1 VNGGLSK
8 MSKEELIEAI
18 ISTNV
23 AVAADKGA
31 DYDAECIENDSEYL
45 SELDEEA
52 LNQELK
58 NAKLGTQ
65 FC

>member
-1 VNGGLSK
+1 MG
-8 MSKEELIEAI
+8 KEELIEAI

-31 DYDAECIENDSEYL
+31 DNDDESIENDREYL

-52 LNQELK
+52 LNQELE

-65 FC
+65 FD

>member
-1 VNGGLSK
+1 MG
-8 MSKEELIEAI
+8 KEELIEAI

-31 DYDAECIENDSEYL
+31 DYDDESIENDRKYL

-52 LNQELK
+52 LNQELE

-65 FC
+65 FD

>member
-1 VNGGLSK
+1 MG
-8 MSKEELIEAI
+8 KEELIEAI

-31 DYDAECIENDSEYL
+31 DYDDESIENDREYL

-52 LNQELK
+52 LNQELE

-65 FC
+65 FD